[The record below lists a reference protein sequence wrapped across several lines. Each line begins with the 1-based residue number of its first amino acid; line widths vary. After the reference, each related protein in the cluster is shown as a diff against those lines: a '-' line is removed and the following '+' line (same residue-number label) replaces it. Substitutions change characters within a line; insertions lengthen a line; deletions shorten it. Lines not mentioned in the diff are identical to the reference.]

1 MAKRRS
7 KQDFKMLKDVLKE
20 EIEKQEEKIKNLKE
34 PTLEETRK
42 LFENRMF
49 EHQDK
54 HKEMAKQVEKIYAE
68 KNYKLTQKERIA
80 ILEIMNIVDECKI
93 EIEAKAVEK
102 LIQDVRNIKKCFYM
116 IYIIITLLALLGFVL
131 ALKSR

>member
-1 MAKRRS
+1 MAKRAT
-7 KQDFKMLKDVLKE
+7 KKDFKMLKDVLKE

-34 PTLEETRK
+34 PTLEETRQ
-42 LFENRMF
+42 LFESRMF

-80 ILEIMNIVDECKI
+80 ILEIMNIVDESKI
-93 EIEAKAVEK
+93 NIEAKAVEK
-102 LIQDVRNIKKCFYM
+102 LIQDVQNIKKCFYM
-116 IYIIITLLALLGFVL
+116 IYIILTLLALLGL
-131 ALKSR
+131 AIAIKSR

>member
-1 MAKRRS
+1 MAKRPT
-7 KQDFKMLKDVLKE
+7 KKDFKVLKDILKE
-20 EIEKQEEKIKNLKE
+20 EIENQEEKIKNLKE

-42 LFENRMF
+42 LFDNRMF

-93 EIEAKAVEK
+93 DIEAKSINK
-102 LIQDVRNIKKCFYM
+102 LIQEVKTIKKCFYL
-116 IYIIITLLALLGFVL
+116 IYICILLLALLGFTL

>member
-1 MAKRRS
+1 MAKRPT
-7 KQDFKMLKDVLKE
+7 KKDFKVLKDVLKE
-20 EIEKQEEKIKNLKE
+20 EIEKQEEKLKNLKE

-42 LFENRMF
+42 LFDNRLF
-49 EHQDK
+49 QYQDK

-80 ILEIMNIVDECKI
+80 ILEIMNIVDESKI
-93 EIEAKAVEK
+93 DIEAKAIEN
-102 LIQDVRNIKKCFYM
+102 LIQDVKNIKKCFYL
-116 IYIIITLLALLGFVL
+116 IYICILLLALLGFTL

>member
-1 MAKRRS
+1 MAKRPT
-7 KQDFKMLKDVLKE
+7 KKDFKMLKDVLKE

-34 PTLEETRK
+34 PTLEETKK
-42 LFENRMF
+42 LFESRMF

-80 ILEIMNIVDECKI
+80 ILEIMNIVDESKI
-93 EIEAKAVEK
+93 NIEAKAIEK
-102 LIQDVRNIKKCFYM
+102 LIQDVQNIKKCFYM
-116 IYIIITLLALLGFVL
+116 IYIIITLLALLGL
-131 ALKSR
+131 ALAIKSR

>member
-1 MAKRRS
+1 MAKRPN
-7 KQDFKMLKDVLKE
+7 KKDFKVLKDILKE
-20 EIEKQEEKIKNLKE
+20 EIENQEEKIKNLKE
-34 PTLEETRK
+34 PTLEETKK

-49 EHQDK
+49 EYQDK

-80 ILEIMNIVDECKI
+80 ILEIMNIVDECKLD
-93 EIEAKAVEK
+93 IEAKAIEK
-102 LIQDVRNIKKCFYM
+102 LIQDVKNIKKCFYM
-116 IYIIITLLALLGFVL
+116 IYIILTLLALLGFTL